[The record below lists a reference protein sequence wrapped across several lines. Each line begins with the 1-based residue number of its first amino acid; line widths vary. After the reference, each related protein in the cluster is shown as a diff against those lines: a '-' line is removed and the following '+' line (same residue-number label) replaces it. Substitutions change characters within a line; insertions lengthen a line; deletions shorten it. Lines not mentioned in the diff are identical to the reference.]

1 MAAII
6 NPITDEPHDE
16 LLIVRAADEGFSL
29 VQHETENGQIVFA
42 WRRGTE
48 PRPQFVSRRV
58 ALRWMHD
65 WLGMQHDPTPGE
77 DAPDP
82 S

>member
-1 MAAII
+1 MATVI
-6 NPITDEPHDE
+6 NPIADKLHDE
-16 LLIVRAADEGFSL
+16 FLMIRAADDGFCL
-29 VQHETENGQIVFA
+29 VQYETQTGQIVFE

-65 WLGMQHDPTPGE
+65 WLEMQTDPPQT
-77 DAPDP
+77 DH
-82 S
+82 